1 MKLRQKDMEIISHL
15 RKGESVGAIS
25 KKMKL
30 PKSTVYYHMTKLK
43 TAGLI
48 KGMKISLDYEQSSEY
63 QAAVVLVSLSSTNI
77 KDSETFINKLKTEKV
92 VTEIL
97 AVTGDWD
104 FAIIIHGKKED
115 LTEFIRHRLQ
125 AMPNI
130 TKTHSLFVI
139 QHIEV

>member
-1 MKLRQKDMEIISHL
+1 MEIINHL
-15 RKGESVGAIS
+15 RRGETVEVIS

-48 KGMKISLDYEQSSEY
+48 KGVKISMDYEQSGEY

-77 KDSETFINKLKTEKV
+77 KNSEIFINKLKTERIV
-92 VTEIL
+92 SEIL

-104 FAIIIHGKKED
+104 FAIILHGRKEEI
-115 LTEFIRHRLQ
+115 TEFIRHRLQ
-125 AMPNI
+125 AIPNV
-130 TKTHSLFVI
+130 TKNALFI
-139 QHIEV
+139 CNTAH